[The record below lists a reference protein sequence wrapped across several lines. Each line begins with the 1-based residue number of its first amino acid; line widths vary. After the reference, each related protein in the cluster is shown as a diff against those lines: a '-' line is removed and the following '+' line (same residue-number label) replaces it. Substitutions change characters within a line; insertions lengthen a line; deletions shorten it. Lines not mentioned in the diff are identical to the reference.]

1 MQRHWIAAPWVVM
14 LVVSQAAC
22 TPDNTTKTTG
32 EKMDSAIAQTQQAA
46 SDVKADIK
54 QEASEIRQSTEN
66 AASASATALSDTAIT
81 TRVKTRLA
89 TDKELESMDI
99 QVQTLNGRVV
109 LRGTA
114 PNASAQNRAKEL
126 ATSVEG
132 ARGVDNLLT
141 LQKP

>member
-1 MQRHWIAAPWVVM
+1 MNRHWIATPWVVL

-32 EKMDSAIAQTQQAA
+32 EKMDSAIEQTQQAA

-54 QEASEIRQSTEN
+54 QEASEIRQSTED

-99 QVQTLNGRVV
+99 QVQTQEGRVA

-114 PNASAQNRAKEL
+114 PNASAQLRAKEL
-126 ATSVEG
+126 ASSVEG
-132 ARGVDNLLT
+132 ALAVDNMLT
-141 LQKP
+141 IKQP